1 MDSTALTIKQMKMFD
16 LIYENNYKN
25 QIKYDYSPITNK
37 INSIDILK
45 RTLMNNMTFNKLD
58 VVEVRKSNVHGNG
71 VFAKQNIKKNDI
83 LTFYPV
89 DILKLRVE
97 DNLYIASFSKR
108 YLKIYGQEYENKFE
122 HYQYCTPDNNIIVGC
137 PDFIDNNNYIGHIIN
152 DISKHNKTKNSIKEY
167 ENNSEKCNA
176 ILYNCCKY
184 NLYVP
189 VLANRDIFKDEE
201 IFVSYGVQYWNTY
214 K

>member
-1 MDSTALTIKQMKMFD
+1 MDSTTLTIQQMKMFD
-16 LIYENNYKN
+16 YIYENNYKN

-45 RTLMNNMTFNKLD
+45 RTLMNKLTFNKLD
-58 VVEVRKSNVHGNG
+58 VVEVRKSTVHGNG

-89 DILKLRVE
+89 DILKFRVE
-97 DNLYIASFSKR
+97 ENLYIPSFSKR
-108 YLKIYGQEYENKFE
+108 YLNKYGPEYEKKFE

-152 DISKHNKTKNSIKEY
+152 DISKHNKTKKSIEEY
-167 ENNSEKCNA
+167 EKISENCNA
-176 ILYNCCKY
+176 TLYNCSKY

-189 VLANRDIFKDEE
+189 VIANRDITKDEE
-201 IFVSYGVQYWNTY
+201 IFVHYGVQYWNTY